1 MLGELRPRVTW
12 LVAGA
17 MVLALA
23 GAGVAVAGVT
33 AEPSTVVILTP
44 PPEHAP
50 VRQLAADRP
59 TSTRPTPA
67 TSTHVRY
74 ELVGPPTARYVTY
87 TGGQPGLDRP
97 LNSVRLPWHTEF
109 DAARGFIPTITAQ
122 NDGDGVIHCRIIVNG
137 GLVSEVSSEGPMGV
151 ATCTGS
157 VITGGDARSAEPTRG
172 TDTRSAEPTRGVDA
186 RSVQPPRGR

>member
-1 MLGELRPRVTW
+1 MASELRSRVTW
-12 LVAGA
+12 LVASA
-17 MVLALA
+17 MLLALA

-44 PPEHAP
+44 PTEQAP

-67 TSTHVRY
+67 TSAHVRY
-74 ELVGPPTARYVTY
+74 ELAGPPKARYVTY

-97 LNSVRLPWHTEF
+97 LSSVRLPWHTEF

-122 NDGDGVIHCRIIVNG
+122 NDGDGVIRCRIVVNG
-137 GLVSEVSSEGPMGV
+137 GVVSEVSSEGPMGV

-157 VITGGDARSAEPTRG
+157 VVVGRDARSV
-172 TDTRSAEPTRGVDA
+172 EPTRGVDPH
-186 RSVQPPRGR
+186 SVAPPRGR

>member
-1 MLGELRPRVTW
+1 MAGELRPRVTW

-44 PPEHAP
+44 PNEHPP
-50 VRQLAADRP
+50 VRQLAADRA
-59 TSTRPTPA
+59 TRTRPTPA
-67 TSTHVRY
+67 TRAHVRY
-74 ELVGPPTARYVTY
+74 ELVGPPKARYVAY
-87 TGGQPGLDRP
+87 TGGQPGLDRSLGP
-97 LNSVRLPWHTEF
+97 VRLPWHTEF

-122 NDGDGVIHCRIIVNG
+122 NDGDGVIRCRIVVND

-157 VITGGDARSAEPTRG
+157 VITDLGAPSVEPTRG
-172 TDTRSAEPTRGVDA
+172 MDARSVEPTRG
-186 RSVQPPRGR
+186 R

>member
-1 MLGELRPRVTW
+1 MAAHVARMIGELRPRVTW

-17 MVLALA
+17 MLLALA

-44 PPEHAP
+44 STDHAP

-59 TSTRPTPA
+59 TSTRPISA
-67 TSTHVRY
+67 TSAHVRY
-74 ELVGPPTARYVTY
+74 ELVGPSTARYVTY

-97 LNSVRLPWHTEF
+97 LSSVRLPWHTEF

-122 NDGDGVIHCRIIVNG
+122 NDGDGVIRCRIVVNG
-137 GLVSEVSSEGPMGV
+137 GVVSEVSSEGPMGV

-157 VITGGDARSAEPTRG
+157 VITGTDPHSAEPTRG
-172 TDTRSAEPTRGVDA
+172 AGPRSVEPTG
-186 RSVQPPRGR
+186 GR